1 MKRRTPI
8 LELILGALLVLT
20 PPALAGE
27 YPETME
33 GLIHDEIGRVLSS
46 LEYGTSFR
54 ACLLSEEE
62 LLLEVTL
69 RSPLISEPA
78 RDAAIL
84 MKAREA
90 VSVLMREEYPG
101 IAVSDLSTF
110 RLKPS
115 PFGQPMYALKG
126 S

>member
-1 MKRRTPI
+1 MNRRAQI
-8 LELILGALLVLT
+8 LNLILGAALVLAG
-20 PPALAGE
+20 PALAGD

-33 GLIHDEIGRVLSS
+33 GQIHDGVGRVLSN
-46 LEYGTSFR
+46 LEYGTTFR
-54 ACLLSEEE
+54 ACLLSEDE

-90 VSVLMREEYPG
+90 VSELMREEYPG

-115 PFGQPMYALKG
+115 PFGQPMVALKG

>member
-1 MKRRTPI
+1 MRRAAI
-8 LELILGALLVLT
+8 LELILSVLLVLAQ
-20 PPALAGE
+20 PAPAAE
-27 YPETME
+27 YPETTE
-33 GLIHDEIGRVLSS
+33 GLIQDGVGRVLSN

-54 ACLLSEEE
+54 ACLLSEDE

-90 VSVLMREEYPG
+90 VSELMREEYPG
-101 IAVSDLSTF
+101 IVVSDLSTF

-115 PFGQPMYALKG
+115 PFGQPMYASKG